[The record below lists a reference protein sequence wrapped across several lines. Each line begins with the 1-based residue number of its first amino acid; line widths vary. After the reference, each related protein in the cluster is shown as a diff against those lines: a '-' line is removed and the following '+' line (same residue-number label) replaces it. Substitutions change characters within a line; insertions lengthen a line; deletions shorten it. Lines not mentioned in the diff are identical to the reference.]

1 MSSASVSPH
10 GFVVVRG
17 RAYRPGQVDT
27 YVTRLAK
34 ERDEAWER
42 AARLT
47 VLAKDM
53 EAEAERLR
61 EVVAGL
67 TAQTYET
74 LGERAQRILALGKEE
89 SVAVLAEAR
98 EEVERVTVAAEEAV
112 RELGEAARGYADAVR
127 AEGDERARQR
137 LLADRTTAD
146 EIRIAARRDVKERRG
161 EALAVLREMRKRTSE
176 MLADLDKEHAERF
189 DAAELEIAQREGAV
203 GKQHDELTAAAEGR
217 LSEAERAFAEAEE
230 SAWRIQEEAQTR
242 AGELLAGARGREDAI
257 GRETERVL
265 RIHGEQWDEVR
276 AHMDHVRSSLAAL
289 TGRGARAE
297 GAS

>member
-17 RAYRPGQVDT
+17 RAYRPGQVDA

-47 VLAKDM
+47 VLAKGM
-53 EAEAERLR
+53 ETEAERLR
-61 EVVAGL
+61 EVVTGL
-67 TAQTYET
+67 APQTYET

-89 SVAVLAEAR
+89 AAAVLAAAR
-98 EEVERVTVAAEEAV
+98 EDAARVTAAAEEAV
-112 RELGEAARGYADAVR
+112 REMGEAARVYADTVR
-127 AEGDERARQR
+127 AEADERARHR

-161 EALAVLREMRKRTSE
+161 EALAVLREMRERTAE
-176 MLADLDKEHAERF
+176 MLADLEKEHAERW
-189 DAAELEIAQREGAV
+189 DAAELEIAGREAAAD
-203 GKQHDELTAAAEGR
+203 KQNDELTAAAEGR
-217 LSEAERAFAEAEE
+217 LSEAERGFAEAEE

-242 AGELLAGARGREDAI
+242 AGELLADARAHEDAI

-265 RIHGEQWDEVR
+265 RLHGEQWDEVR
-276 AHMDHVRSSLAAL
+276 AHMDHVRNSLAAL
-289 TGRGARAE
+289 TGRAARAE
-297 GAS
+297 GTS

>member
-17 RAYRPGQVDT
+17 RAYRPGQVDA

-34 ERDEAWER
+34 ERDQAWER

-53 EAEAERLR
+53 ETEAERLR

-67 TAQTYET
+67 TPQTYET

-89 SVAVLAEAR
+89 AAAVLAAAHADAG
-98 EEVERVTVAAEEAV
+98 RVTAAAEEAA
-112 RELGEAARGYADAVR
+112 REMGDAARVYADTVR
-127 AEGDERARQR
+127 AEADERARQR
-137 LLADRTTAD
+137 LLADQATAD
-146 EIRIAARRDVKERRG
+146 EVRIAARREVKERRG
-161 EALAVLREMRKRTSE
+161 EALAVLREMRERTAE
-176 MLADLDKEHAERF
+176 MLADLEKEHAERWG
-189 DAAELEIAQREGAV
+189 AAGLEIAERE
-203 GKQHDELTAAAEGR
+203 AAADRRHEELAAAADGR

-242 AGELLAGARGREDAI
+242 AGELLADARACEDAI

-265 RIHGEQWDEVR
+265 RVHGEQWDEVR
-276 AHMDHVRSSLAAL
+276 AHMDHVRNSLAAL
-289 TGRGARAE
+289 TGRGARVE